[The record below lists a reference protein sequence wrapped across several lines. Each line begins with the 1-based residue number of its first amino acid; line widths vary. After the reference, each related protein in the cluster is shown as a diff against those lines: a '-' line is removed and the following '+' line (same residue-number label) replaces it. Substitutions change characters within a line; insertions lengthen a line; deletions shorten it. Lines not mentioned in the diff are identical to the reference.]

1 MVWGAFQDRKKI
13 QLVRMARNRRTA
25 ADFVTQV
32 YDGVLADFWEGLAKA
47 ESAILMEDGAPIH
60 RAKAPE
66 KWRDESSVGKL
77 EWPANSPDLNPI
89 ENVWAKMKAAIQKLP
104 KS

>member
-1 MVWGAFQDRKKI
+1 MVWGAFQDSKKS
-13 QLVRMARNRRTA
+13 QHVRMTPKRRIA
-25 ADFVTQV
+25 VDFVAQV
-32 YDGVLADFWEGLAKA
+32 YGDELAGFWEGLVNAG
-47 ESAILMEDGAPIH
+47 SAILMEDGAPIH
-60 RAKAPE
+60 LEKAPE
-66 KWRDESSVGKL
+66 IWRDERSVGMI